1 MDPVIYESGG
11 GGKRGAIL
19 ADWETPDRI
28 VARLEPM
35 HEDDVD
41 FDADLGHDDGGE
53 TIDLAG
59 IKAIPVS
66 ALKVLVRY
74 LVPARGRS
82 RWRHGQIRLAILA
95 HALDLDGIGGQSFE
109 ALSKELNCSRSLLSL
124 RSLELID
131 GLGIDKL
138 RNGKVRKS
146 RDTYRSSAIATHKR
160 LGHKMKVEA

>member
-1 MDPVIYESGG
+1 M
-11 GGKRGAIL
+11 RA
-19 ADWETPDRI
+19 
-28 VARLEPM
+28 
-35 HEDDVD
+35 ED
-41 FDADLGHDDGGE
+41 GDGGE

-131 GLGIDKL
+131 GLGINKL
-138 RNGKVRKS
+138 RNGKARES

-160 LGHKMKVEA
+160 LGHKMKVKA